1 MHSRLLAASL
11 LLLTACGPSA
21 VPKIADNPTNL
32 APDLNTEALVIPPRD
47 VESVYSLLDQLQQR
61 GDAGDQQ
68 SAWQRAHYLLDL
80 FDAARFGN
88 DAASRSLLARVAG
101 WPAESMTGPGATQAV
116 AELLLLEFDHILEQ
130 SRQHKLGGRGRI
142 LANFDL
148 SPPRTR
154 SEVFQ
159 RLLELKRIVASEGPL
174 ATNAKLRL
182 FGYCK
187 NALLDAASYVGQE
200 RRVAISHCLYP
211 LYAANPAP
219 YFAEKAEKR
228 PPPPELA
235 TLVPV
240 MQELLNQSAGRLL
253 AASTVQRQWMVE
265 FETSSGFRTGISVD
279 ANLLPF
285 ADTAL
290 PYDDAPVIGKGL
302 RTALQFDGRGTAAL
316 VLPAATPASQTLIAA
331 RQAQAAGAHTM
342 AVVVGMKQQ
351 LRVPKGDYWSNR
363 LARDGKSVERAG
375 QLLFS
380 LAPLSNEEGAAT
392 PQAGVRTKA
401 QGWDPA
407 RAALQ
412 LHLLLSPT
420 SWRLVSPLGELATI
434 DTSTKSTLPQE
445 TLRKLLSQVRQA
457 FPDEDGLIV
466 VPGQMSSHA
475 ALVTAALAA
484 LHDSQGQRLFSSLA
498 IAASGPKVRKGK
510 AFQNRVRRR
519 SRAQLQVSPDSAQ
532 SRSAAARACYLRLLD
547 KKGKA
552 IVGQVRIE
560 RAADGTAKITGNS
573 RKLNE
578 CAQAFLP
585 LVEKDD
591 GIAAIAIRFD
601 LRAQ

>member
-21 VPKIADNPTNL
+21 APKIAGKVSSPTQ
-32 APDLNTEALVIPPRD
+32 ALNIEALVIPPHKI
-47 VESVYSLLDQLQQR
+47 ESVYTVLDQLQQR

-80 FDAARFGN
+80 FDAVRFGN
-88 DAASRSLLARVAG
+88 DAASRSLLARIAG
-101 WPAESMTGPGATQAV
+101 WPADSMTGPGATQAV
-116 AELLLLEFDHILEQ
+116 AELLLLEFDHMLEQ
-130 SRQHKLGGRGRI
+130 SRQHKLGGQGRI

-148 SPPRTR
+148 SPPRKR
-154 SEVFQ
+154 GEVFQ

-174 ATNAKLRL
+174 ATNARLRL

-187 NALLDAASYVGQE
+187 NALLDAASYAGQE

-211 LYAANPAP
+211 LYSANPAP
-219 YFAEKAEKR
+219 YFAEKAENR

-235 TLVPV
+235 NLVPV
-240 MQELLNQSAGRLL
+240 MQELLNESRGRLV
-253 AASTVQRQWMVE
+253 AASTVQRQWMAE
-265 FETSSGFRTGISVD
+265 FETSSAFRTGIAVD

-285 ADTAL
+285 ATAAL
-290 PYDDAPVIGKGL
+290 PYDDAPLIGKGL
-302 RTALQFDGRGTAAL
+302 RAALQFDGRGTAAL
-316 VLPAATPASQTLIAA
+316 VLPAATPASQTLVA
-331 RQAQAAGAHTM
+331 AQAAQLAGAHTM
-342 AVVVGMKQQ
+342 AVVVGMKQK

-375 QLLFS
+375 QLLLS
-380 LAPLSNEEGAAT
+380 LAPLGKKESTA
-392 PQAGVRTKA
+392 PQTGVRTKA
-401 QGWDPA
+401 QGWDPT

-412 LHLLLSPT
+412 LHLLISPT
-420 SWRLVSPLGELATI
+420 SWRLVSPLGELAAI

-445 TLRKLLSQVRQA
+445 TLRTLLSQVRRA
-457 FPDEDGLIV
+457 FPDEDGLIL
-466 VPGQMSSHA
+466 VPEQKSSHA

-498 IAASGPKVRKGK
+498 IATSGPVVRNGK
-510 AFQNRVRRR
+510 AFQKRVKRRA
-519 SRAQLQVSPDSAQ
+519 RAHLQVSPQSAQ

-552 IVGQVRIE
+552 VVGQVRIE
-560 RAADGTAKITGNS
+560 RAADGSAKITGKS

-578 CAQAFLP
+578 CAQAFTT
-585 LVEKDD
+585 LVEADG

-601 LRAQ
+601 LGPQS